1 MCEEDVIA
9 EILQLKQEHHAII
22 LAHNYQIGEIQDLAD
37 CVGDSLELC
46 HKAAKTEAE
55 VVVFCGVYFMAE
67 MAAILCPDK
76 KVLIPDPEAGCSL
89 ASTVTAEPLR
99 RWRAEHPGAI
109 VVSYVN
115 TPAEVKAESDY
126 CCTSSNAEKVIRAIP
141 EDKQILFLPDRFMGA
156 CLRKV
161 TGRNLH
167 LWGGDCHVHVRIGPD
182 RIRALRRK
190 HPQAEFLVHPECACV
205 TSLDDEIPAERTHIL
220 STGGMVKYAREAPG
234 DEFVIAT
241 EVGILHRL
249 RKESPQKKF
258 IPANPDAVCEH
269 MKLITLDK
277 VLRSLRDL
285 VYEVT
290 VSEPIARRA
299 RQAIERMMELG

>member
-1 MCEEDVIA
+1 
-9 EILQLKQEHHAII
+9 
-22 LAHNYQIGEIQDLAD
+22 
-37 CVGDSLELC
+37 LELSRA
-46 HKAAKTEAE
+46 AAKTNAKI
-55 VVVFCGVYFMAE
+55 VVFCGVYFMAE

-89 ASTVTAEPLR
+89 ASTITAEQLR
-99 RWRAEHPGAI
+99 RWKAEHPDAI
-109 VVSYVN
+109 VVAYVN
-115 TPAEVKAESDY
+115 TPAEVKAESDV

-141 EDKQILFLPDRFMGA
+141 EDKEILFVPDRFMGVY
-156 CLRKV
+156 LRKV

-190 HPQAEFLVHPECACV
+190 HPKAEFLVHPECACV
-205 TSLDDEIPAERTHIL
+205 TSLDDEIPADRTHIF

-234 DEFVIAT
+234 GEFVIAT

-249 RKESPQKKF
+249 RKENPQKKF
-258 IPANPDAVCEH
+258 IPANPDAVCEY
-269 MKLITLDK
+269 MKVVTPEKI
-277 VLRSLRDL
+277 LRSLREL

-290 VSEPIARRA
+290 VPEPIARRA
-299 RQAIERMMELG
+299 RRAIERMMELG